1 MSVINIPL
9 YAVSFFLLC
18 LEIGMFLPLL
28 SVEFIHLFIFI
39 NVKTKDMKT
48 KIIGIDTNAH
58 IGIETIVFICK
69 LTDKNISMVDINK
82 YDNEIL
88 LYTYKQTNTIKM
100 TEITD

>member
-1 MSVINIPL
+1 
-9 YAVSFFLLC
+9 
-18 LEIGMFLPLL
+18 
-28 SVEFIHLFIFI
+28 
-39 NVKTKDMKT
+39 MKT